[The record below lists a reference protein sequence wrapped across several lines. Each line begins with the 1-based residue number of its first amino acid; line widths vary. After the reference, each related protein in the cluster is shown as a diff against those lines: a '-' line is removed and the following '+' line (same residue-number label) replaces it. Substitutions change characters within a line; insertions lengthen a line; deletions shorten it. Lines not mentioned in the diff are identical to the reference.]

1 MSDRYAR
8 GARQLS
14 ELGGG
19 IVHEALDSLHDVAPD
34 LKRLIVEFAYGDMYP
49 RPGLAPRQR
58 QLATIATLTA
68 IGGCEPQLEIHVQLA
83 LNVGMSPAE
92 IVETVMHASS
102 YVGFPRVLNAMGV
115 VRKVFEERGLFPVA
129 AGVPRSRGAGE

>member
-1 MSDRYAR
+1 VSDRYTR
-8 GARQLS
+8 GSKQLAD
-14 ELGGG
+14 LGGG
-19 IVHEALDSLHDVAPD
+19 IVHDALDTLHEVAPD

-49 RPGLAPRQR
+49 RPGLAPAQR
-58 QLATIATLTA
+58 QMATIATLTA

-83 LNVGMSPAE
+83 LNVGLAPAE

-115 VRKVFEERGLFPVA
+115 VRKVFEERGVFPAV
-129 AGVPRSRGAGE
+129 AGVLEG